1 MLKFIMAASLTVL
14 TLPLY
19 GQVTGTLRGTV
30 TLAATGDPLHRA
42 TITVSR
48 VGRVAE
54 TGEDGRYEITG
65 LPVGVYSVLVHLQSL
80 SDESK
85 TVTITSGATATADFV
100 LNLSIQRQAMTV
112 TASEREQSTFESF
125 QTVTSLDAIDLALNT
140 KSSLGELL
148 EYQPGVAKRSFGPGS
163 SRPVIRGFDG
173 DRVLVMQDGVPTGT
187 LSSQSG
193 DHGESIDA
201 SGLDRL
207 EVVKG
212 PATLLYGSNAIGGVV
227 NAVTGHHLVHDHP
240 HSGVRGYATAF
251 GGSANGHA
259 GGAAG
264 FDAGVGNWL
273 LWGSGS
279 GQRTGDY
286 NTPIGRVENSSTR
299 VSNSSA
305 GFGWFGNK
313 AFFDLG
319 YRYEEGN
326 YGVPFAGDFHA
337 HHEEE
342 HEGEEH
348 EGEEHDD
355 DHDDHDDEEPA
366 NIRLAFR
373 RHNTR
378 FTTGW
383 RNANSFLQGFRLS
396 VNHADWQHRELE
408 NGEEATIFDN
418 RQTTV
423 RGVFSQRAV
432 GRLSGSFGFQGSHR
446 DYVVTGEEAL
456 APPVKQNNF
465 AVFGLEEVDYERVRF
480 QFGGRVENTRYR
492 PTGLT
497 DRSLT
502 GFSGA
507 AGIHVPLTKGKGTA
521 FVANATH
528 SYRAP
533 ALEELYNR
541 GPHVGNLTYEIGN
554 PNLMR
559 ERSNGIDLSLRH
571 QTRRVR
577 GEVNFF
583 YYDIGNFVYL
593 APTGE
598 EEDGLPEARYAQAD
612 SRFKGTEASL
622 DLGLHENLW
631 LNLGTD
637 YVNAELKNSG
647 SPIPRIP
654 PLRGRVGF
662 EFRKNGL
669 SVRPSIRMAKDQDR
683 VFETETR
690 TAGYTVFNIAAS
702 YTVTRQHLAHIF
714 GLDAFNLG
722 DRLYR
727 NHLSFI
733 KDRAPEIGRGV
744 RFTYTVRFF

>member
-1 MLKFIMAASLTVL
+1 MRTRLRVMGIALAMSLV
-14 TLPLY
+14 PVW
-19 GQVTGTLRGTV
+19 GQNTGTLRGTV

-48 VGRVAE
+48 VGRIAE
-54 TGEDGRYEITG
+54 TGEDGKYEITG

-85 TVTITSGATATADFV
+85 TVTITAGDTVTADFV

-125 QTVTSLDAIDLALNT
+125 QTVTSLDSVDLALNT
-140 KSSLGELL
+140 KSSLGEVL
-148 EYQPGVAKRSFGPGS
+148 EHQPGVAKRSFGPGS

-173 DRVLVMQDGVPTGT
+173 DRVLVMQDGVPTGS

-240 HSGVRGYATAF
+240 HSGVRGYATTF
-251 GGSANGHA
+251 GGTTNGQA

-264 FDAGVGNWL
+264 FDAGIGNWL
-273 LWGSGS
+273 IWGAGS
-279 GQRTGDY
+279 GQRAGDY
-286 NTPIGRVENSSTR
+286 QTPIGRIENSSTR

-305 GFGWFGNK
+305 GFGWFGAK
-313 AFFDLG
+313 SFFDLG

-326 YGVPFAGDFHA
+326 FGVPFAGEFHGH

-342 HEGEEH
+342 HEGEHEEEH
-348 EGEEHDD
+348 EEEGAD
-355 DHDDHDDEEPA
+355 
-366 NIRLAFR
+366 IRLAFR

-383 RNANSFLQGFRLS
+383 KNVDSFFQGFRLA
-396 VNHADWQHRELE
+396 VNYADWQHRELE
-408 NGEEATIFDN
+408 DGETATLFEN

-423 RGVFSQRAV
+423 RGVFTQRKQ
-432 GRLSGSFGFQGSHR
+432 GMLSGSFGFQGSHR
-446 DYVVTGEEAL
+446 DYKTTGEESL
-456 APPVKQNNF
+456 APPVKQDNF
-465 AVFGLEEVDYERVRF
+465 AVFALEELDYEKVRF
-480 QFGGRVENTRYR
+480 QFGGRVENTRYK
-492 PTGLT
+492 PVGLL

-507 AGIHVPLTKGKGTA
+507 AGIHVPLTRGKGTA

-528 SYRAP
+528 SFRAP

-554 PNLMR
+554 PNLTR

-571 QTRRVR
+571 QAKRVR
-577 GEVNFF
+577 GDVNFF

-598 EEDGLPEARYAQAD
+598 EDDGLPEARYAQAH
-612 SRFKGTEASL
+612 SRFKGAEASL

-637 YVNAELKNSG
+637 YVNAELKNG
-647 SPIPRIP
+647 GGPLPRIP

-662 EFRKNGL
+662 EYRKNGL
-669 SVRPSIRMAKDQDR
+669 SVRPSLRMAKDQDR

-702 YTVTRQHLAHIF
+702 YTLTRQHMAHIF
-714 GLDAFNLG
+714 GVDGFNLG

-733 KDRAPEIGRGV
+733 KDRAPEIGRGI